1 MTSTTNSQTPAQIGR
16 FRILSV
22 LGEGA
27 QGIVY
32 QGYDIQLERHVA
44 IKTGLVS
51 AGDDPEHSA
60 LLLESARTASSL
72 SHPNIVQVFEVG
84 IHESQPYVVFEYI
97 EGKNLADLLR
107 DQGAL
112 PADRA
117 VVMMSQIL
125 AGIAHVHANGF
136 LHGDIKPANIL
147 VGEDGIPR
155 VTDFGISRPAR
166 RAAGEIVCA
175 GTVQYMAPESV
186 SAGQADYRSDVYALG
201 LLFHEI
207 LIGKPVFE
215 AANDYARIY
224 RILNEPVIAP
234 STIDAR
240 IDAQLDAIVLK
251 AVDRAPEKRYADA
264 GAMKADLDRCRVS
277 HEPASQPD
285 DETTS
290 PSTLSFLLR
299 RMSLKTDFP
308 ALSASFGR
316 INELTAKSD
325 QGSLQVI
332 ADLVI
337 RDFALTQKVLKV
349 VNSAEFSMGKV
360 TRVSQAISMMGIAR
374 LRSLAIGMMLAGANR
389 RGPRCPAIAA
399 ALTDFFVAGVI
410 ARNIGRAIGLK
421 SVEELFICGMF
432 SRLGQLLTL
441 YYLKDEHDAI
451 QRLMV
456 DRGLD
461 ANAASRQ
468 VMGMSVDD
476 LGIAVAQRW
485 HFPEVIVS
493 AMRALPAGPIG
504 PPSNADERIR
514 HCAAYAR
521 ELCALARIEHEEARE
536 AAFVA
541 HLARFAQ
548 SVDVEALQ
556 VRAIL
561 GHSMDAA
568 AKYVTA
574 SDLEMSSTTLL
585 DGLQHLATYAANEAP
600 AQNTDAP
607 TFTQAREV
615 SSRVGIGMERIV
627 PMQIPTPG
635 MHGNA
640 MLAQA

>member
-1 MTSTTNSQTPAQIGR
+1 MTSTTHPKTPVQIGR
-16 FRILSV
+16 FRILRV

-27 QGIVY
+27 QGVVY

-44 IKTGLVS
+44 IKTRLLT
-51 AGDDPEHSA
+51 AADDAEHSA

-84 IHESQPYVVFEYI
+84 MHESQPYVVFEYI

-112 PADRA
+112 PAERA

-125 AGIAHVHANGF
+125 AGVAHVHANGF

-166 RAAGEIVCA
+166 RAAGEVVCA
-175 GTVQYMAPESV
+175 GTVQYMAPECV
-186 SAGQADYRSDVYALG
+186 SAGQADYRSDVFALG
-201 LLFHEI
+201 LLFHEM
-207 LIGKPVFE
+207 LIGKPVYE

-224 RILNEPVIAP
+224 RILNESVAAP

-240 IDAQLDAIVLK
+240 IDAKLDGIVLK
-251 AVDRAPEKRYADA
+251 AVDRTPEHRYANA
-264 GAMKADLDRCRVS
+264 GEMKADLDRFRVPRD
-277 HEPASQPD
+277 PASQPD
-285 DETTS
+285 EESTNT
-290 PSTLSFLLR
+290 STLGFLLR

-325 QGSLQVI
+325 ESSLQAI

-360 TRVSQAISMMGIAR
+360 TRVSQAISMMGVAR

-389 RGPRCPAIAA
+389 RGARCPAVAA

-451 QRLMV
+451 QRLLV

-461 ANAASRQ
+461 ASIASKQ
-468 VMGMSVDD
+468 VMGMNYDEI
-476 LGIAVAQRW
+476 GIAVAQRW

-493 AMRALPAGPIG
+493 AMRALPAGAVG
-504 PPSNADERIR
+504 PASNADERIR

-521 ELCALARIEHEEARE
+521 ELCSLARIESQDARE
-536 AAFVA
+536 AAFAA

-548 SVDVEALQ
+548 SVNVDAIQ

-568 AKYVTA
+568 AKYVA
-574 SDLEMSSTTLL
+574 AAELEMSPTTLL
-585 DGLQHLATYAANEAP
+585 DGLHHLATHPANEAR
-600 AQNTDAP
+600 AQDTGVNVAA
-607 TFTQAREV
+607 QARDAQTR
-615 SSRVGIGMERIV
+615 SGIALDRAASM
-627 PMQIPTPG
+627 PMSLTG
-635 MHGNA
+635 MHGGG
-640 MLAQA
+640 MLAHA

>member
-1 MTSTTNSQTPAQIGR
+1 MTSTTSSQPPVQIGR
-16 FRILSV
+16 FRILRV

-27 QGIVY
+27 QGVVY

-44 IKTGLVS
+44 IKTGLLS
-51 AGDDPEHSA
+51 AGDDAEHSA

-84 IHESQPYVVFEYI
+84 MHESQPYVVFEYI

-125 AGIAHVHANGF
+125 AGVAHVHANGF

-166 RAAGEIVCA
+166 RAAGEVVCA
-175 GTVQYMAPESV
+175 GTVQYMAPECV
-186 SAGQADYRSDVYALG
+186 SAGQADYRSDVFALG
-201 LLFHEI
+201 LLFHEM
-207 LIGKPVFE
+207 LIGKPVYE

-224 RILNEPVIAP
+224 RILNESVAAP

-240 IDAQLDAIVLK
+240 IDAKLDAIVLK
-251 AVDRAPEKRYADA
+251 AVERLPENRYANA
-264 GAMKADLDRCRVS
+264 GEMKADLDRFRVPRD
-277 HEPASQPD
+277 PASQS
-285 DETTS
+285 DEESANT
-290 PSTLSFLLR
+290 STLSFLLR

-325 QGSLQVI
+325 ESSLQAI

-360 TRVSQAISMMGIAR
+360 TRVSQAISMMGVAR
-374 LRSLAIGMMLAGANR
+374 LRSLAIGMMLASANR
-389 RGPRCPAIAA
+389 RGARCPAVAA

-451 QRLMV
+451 QRLVV

-461 ANAASRQ
+461 APVASKQ
-468 VMGMSVDD
+468 VMGMSYDEI
-476 LGIAVAQRW
+476 GIAVAQRW

-493 AMRALPAGPIG
+493 AMRALPAGEVG
-504 PPSNADERIR
+504 PAANADERIR

-521 ELCALARIEHEEARE
+521 ELCSLARIENQDARE
-536 AAFVA
+536 TAFAA
-541 HLARFAQ
+541 HLTRFAR
-548 SVDVEALQ
+548 SVNVDDIQ

-561 GHSMDAA
+561 GHSMEAA
-568 AKYVTA
+568 AKYVA
-574 SDLEMSSTTLL
+574 AAELEMSPTTLL
-585 DGLQHLATYAANEAP
+585 DGLHHLATHPANEAP
-600 AQNTDAP
+600 AQETDVNAAAQGRDAQKRSGICLDRVAP
-607 TFTQAREV
+607 MPISIT
-615 SSRVGIGMERIV
+615 
-627 PMQIPTPG
+627 G
-635 MHGNA
+635 MHGVG
-640 MLAQA
+640 MLAHA

>member
-1 MTSTTNSQTPAQIGR
+1 MTSTTNTHAPAQIGR
-16 FRILSV
+16 FRILQV

-27 QGIVY
+27 QGVVY

-44 IKTGLVS
+44 IKTGLLS

-84 IHESQPYVVFEYI
+84 MHESQPYVVFEYI

-147 VGEDGIPR
+147 VGADGIPR

-175 GTVQYMAPESV
+175 GTVQYMAPESA
-186 SAGQADYRSDVYALG
+186 SAGQADYRSDVFALG

-207 LIGKPVFE
+207 LIGKPVFD

-224 RILNEPVIAP
+224 RILNEPVTAP
-234 STIDAR
+234 SMIDAR

-264 GAMKADLDRCRVS
+264 GAMKADLDRYRVP
-277 HEPASQPD
+277 HEPASRPGG
-285 DETTS
+285 ETTHQ
-290 PSTLSFLLR
+290 STFSFLLR

-337 RDFALTQKVLKV
+337 RDFALTQKLLKV
-349 VNSAEFSMGKV
+349 VNSAEFSLGKV
-360 TRVSQAISMMGIAR
+360 TRVSQAISMMGVAR

-389 RGPRCPAIAA
+389 RGPRCPTIAA

-451 QRLMV
+451 QRLMA
-456 DRGLD
+456 DRGID
-461 ANAASRQ
+461 ANAASKQ
-468 VMGMSVDD
+468 VMGMSFDD
-476 LGIAVAQRW
+476 LGVAVAQRW

-504 PPSNADERIR
+504 RARDADEHIH

-521 ELCALARIEHEEARE
+521 ELCSLARIENQEARE

-541 HLARFAQ
+541 HLARFAPTI
-548 SVDVEALQ
+548 DVEPIQ

-568 AKYVTA
+568 AKYVAA
-574 SDLEMSSTTLL
+574 SELDMSPTTLL
-585 DGLQHLATYAANEAP
+585 DGLHHLATHATNEAP
-600 AQNTDAP
+600 AQNTDAKTP
-607 TFTQAREV
+607 AQDREA
-615 SSRVGIGMERIV
+615 STCKSIGNERIV
-627 PMQIPTPG
+627 PIQIPIAG

-640 MLAQA
+640 MLVHA